1 MEEIYNNLTNEFNIA
16 KSDIGLKGTSALS
29 GLFNL
34 FLCFFGYRYHR
45 FLIAVAGFI
54 VGAEAS
60 YRMLVGVTM
69 DSAAK
74 MLIYIIAGLVC
85 SLIAYSFYRLG
96 VVVLVFAA
104 TYNIVLPL
112 ITNYVGT
119 TYSMYIAI
127 VAGLLVGFIALRLMR
142 PVIIIA
148 TGLSG
153 GLNAVSAFAAI
164 FGYTNSTVLL
174 VVGIVVAVLGILY
187 QFKNTVEQ

>member
-16 KSDIGLKGTSALS
+16 KSDIGLKGTSALT

-60 YRMLVGVTM
+60 YRMLVSVTM

-85 SLIAYSFYRLG
+85 SLLAYSFYRLG
-96 VVVLVFAA
+96 VVVLVFVA
-104 TYNIVLPL
+104 TYKIVLPL
-112 ITNYVGT
+112 ITNYVASP
-119 TYSMYIAI
+119 YSMYIAI
-127 VAGLLVGFIALRLMR
+127 VAGLLIGFIALRLMR

-153 GLNAVSAFAAI
+153 GITAVSAFGTM
-164 FGYTNSTVLL
+164 FGFTNSTVLL
-174 VVGIVVAVLGILY
+174 IVGIIIAIFGILF